1 MANTFTLV
9 GYDKVKQDFI
19 KWGSSVNPSM
29 KGLLDFVERS
39 ALSLLLQNTPKDTG
53 ELSRSWTVIEKT
65 RNSIEIGVRPDQ
77 EEKLQYVVNGTRYTE
92 PNRFMDLVD
101 GSINNLLNIGLADE
115 LVKRHRFWRPII
127 GKVNITNTVG
137 LTGTKYNKRRS
148 RGKATIY
155 RLRKGRIANRVRIGR
170 RRSTAGLSNQFFKDI
185 KIG

>member
-92 PNRFMDLVD
+92 PNNFMDIVD
-101 GSINNLLNIGLADE
+101 SAINNLLNIGLGDE

-137 LTGTKYNKRRS
+137 LTGTSFNKRRG
-148 RGKATIY
+148 RGRATIVRPRTG
-155 RLRKGRIANRVRIGR
+155 RLSSRVRIGR
-170 RRSTAGLSNQFFKDI
+170 RRRTAGLGKQFFKDI